1 MGAWSV
7 QDVRLFFC
15 PTFSWMARCS
25 GRMVSAEED
34 RWKGR
39 LNGSF
44 TIHTDR
50 SRLGLGSSSS
60 NTSIRVGRAMDVHV
74 DPLHRLVELDP
85 RKTCL
90 PHRPTTM
97 GHPAPTP
104 HPPLHPRD
112 PRGAGRGGGNDASDV
127 AASGTSDA
135 SPSGFGGIVELEEMA
150 NEVAVDTY
158 TSLSERWS
166 ERHAGPGDDAV
177 VDGDRPCHQQRHQVR
192 GPAPGTWRSR
202 RWERCAAK
210 QRSGEDCG
218 RRSSRTR

>member
-1 MGAWSV
+1 M

-15 PTFSWMARCS
+15 PAFSWMARCS
-25 GRMVSAEED
+25 GRMVAAEED

-50 SRLGLGSSSS
+50 SRLGLGSSPS
-60 NTSIRVGRAMDVHV
+60 NTSRRVGRAMDVHV
-74 DPLHRLVELDP
+74 DFLHRLVESDP

-112 PRGAGRGGGNDASDV
+112 PRGAGRRGGEGGKRCVRLGGLGNVGCVSFGIRGDRGARGDGERGGGGHV
-127 AASGTSDA
+127 HFVVRTVERTSCGA
-135 SPSGFGGIVELEEMA
+135 
-150 NEVAVDTY
+150 
-158 TSLSERWS
+158 
-166 ERHAGPGDDAV
+166 
-177 VDGDRPCHQQRHQVR
+177 
-192 GPAPGTWRSR
+192 WR
-202 RWERCAAK
+202 
-210 QRSGEDCG
+210 
-218 RRSSRTR
+218 